1 MKGLKFTLSMAVLC
15 SLLFFSS
22 CFQQRI
28 IVGTGPQGNTEV
40 TEWNHYFIYGLA
52 PAEVADVKVMAGDA
66 ENYEIWNR
74 HSFVNGLIQ
83 AITFGIYTPTTT
95 TVYK

>member
-1 MKGLKFTLSMAVLC
+1 MKIIKYLFSVAALC
-15 SLLFFSS
+15 GILLFSS
-22 CFQQRI
+22 CYQQRI
-28 IVGTGPQGNTEV
+28 IVGTGPQGNQEETK
-40 TEWNHYFIYGLA
+40 WNHYFIFGLA
-52 PAEVADVKVMAGDA
+52 PGELANVKEMAGDA

-83 AITFGIYTPTTT
+83 GLTFGIYTPTTT